1 MRVWDVHPGY
11 LSRTRLLGEHREIHA
26 LWVVITEEKRGYSS
40 HPETMRWRGHLGEL
54 YRRHELV
61 VAEMALRGYRHKSP
75 LKEVLQKE
83 YRGSREGA
91 SKGPLL
97 FLDRPCRQFGL
108 LEDKYRGTESG
119 RIPLPGYGYAFWAH
133 HKYSVM
139 ARGYGV
145 YKEVSAMSRD
155 KGGLSIHKLGEM
167 VEVVY
172 GILEEG
178 PDPQAFLN
186 SWQHVIGYFK
196 KDLPSLIRKEW
207 LRQVPNQVDALRL
220 MVYEKAREF
229 GLEYIEHST
238 LLSDPCSKR
247 SYVQERE

>member
-61 VAEMALRGYRHKSP
+61 VAEMALRGYKHKSP
-75 LKEVLQKE
+75 LKEVTRGE
-83 YRGSREGA
+83 YRIDA
-91 SKGPLL
+91 SKEPLS
-97 FLDRPCRQFGL
+97 FVDRPYRQFGL
-108 LEDKYRGTESG
+108 LEDKYRGAESG
-119 RIPLPGYGYAFWAH
+119 RIPLPGNGYAFWAH

-139 ARGYGV
+139 ARGYGK
-145 YKEVSAMSRD
+145 YKEVSGMCRD
-155 KGGLSIHKLGEM
+155 KGGQSIHELGEM

-172 GILEEG
+172 GILEER
-178 PDPQAFLN
+178 PDPQAYLN

-207 LRQVPNQVDALRL
+207 LREVPNQVDGLRL
-220 MVYEKAREF
+220 NVYEKAREF
-229 GLEYIEHST
+229 GLEYIEYST
-238 LLSDPCSKR
+238 LLSDPFCKRICS
-247 SYVQERE
+247 VERE